1 MIARSGISIQV
12 TPLTRGAFAPFGD
25 VIEIDGSP
33 HFTINQGFAE
43 RYHDLATLDLHKQS
57 GRPILGI
64 MRATP
69 WPEPIRIA
77 MLERHPLSSQAF
89 FPLTNEPF
97 LIVVAPAGA
106 RRQPQDMRA
115 FVTNGRQG
123 INYHRGVWHH
133 PLLVLRQP
141 ADFLVLDRCDIAAN
155 CQQMEF
161 TEIDIRLSPL
171 PDGMPAPRQ
180 NC

>member
-1 MIARSGISIQV
+1 
-12 TPLTRGAFAPFGD
+12 
-25 VIEIDGSP
+25 
-33 HFTINQGFAE
+33 
-43 RYHDLATLDLHKQS
+43 
-57 GRPILGI
+57 
-64 MRATP
+64 
-69 WPEPIRIA
+69 
-77 MLERHPLSSQAF
+77 
-89 FPLTNEPF
+89 
-97 LIVVAPAGA
+97 
-106 RRQPQDMRA
+106 MRA

-123 INYHRGVWHH
+123 INYHRGAWHH

-171 PDGMPAPRQ
+171 PDGMPDPRQ